1 VYEVRPMYLVL
12 EDGTCWEG
20 VGPGIE
26 TYGEVVFDT
35 APVGYPQAVSDPSF
49 AGQIVVF
56 AFPMIGNYGV
66 DLDRL
71 ESDRPWASGVVV
83 ANMEKETF
91 EGPAFPEWL
100 INNGVGWMDLV
111 DTRRLV
117 VHLREHGSIRGI
129 ICSEKRK
136 SFVHPEEIHPVK
148 KVSTKS
154 VMRVGKEDGPK
165 IALIDYGVKR
175 NIVRELVKRGCN
187 VVIYPHDT
195 KAEEILKEEPDGIL
209 LSNGPGDP
217 ALLVDEIK
225 TVSAL
230 LGHKPIAGICL
241 GMQILALAAG
251 GVTEKLKYGHRGANH
266 AVKNVLSGKGFV
278 TSQNHGY
285 AVVESSLAGTG
296 MIVTHINLGDGSVEG
311 IKHEKLPIWGVQF
324 HPEGSPGPLDFEFFF
339 DDFLKS
345 VKGV

>member
-1 VYEVRPMYLVL
+1 
-12 EDGTCWEG
+12 
-20 VGPGIE
+20 
-26 TYGEVVFDT
+26 
-35 APVGYPQAVSDPSF
+35 
-49 AGQIVVF
+49 
-56 AFPMIGNYGV
+56 
-66 DLDRL
+66 
-71 ESDRPWASGVVV
+71 
-83 ANMEKETF
+83 
-91 EGPAFPEWL
+91 
-100 INNGVGWMDLV
+100 
-111 DTRRLV
+111 
-117 VHLREHGSIRGI
+117 
-129 ICSEKRK
+129 K
-136 SFVHPEEIHPVK
+136 SFVYPEEIHPVK
-148 KVSTKS
+148 KVSTKN
-154 VMRVGKEDGPK
+154 VMRVGEEDGPK

-241 GMQILALAAG
+241 GMQISALAAG

-266 AVKNVLSGKGFV
+266 AVKDVLSGKGFV

-339 DDFLKS
+339 DDFLRS